1 MPREA
6 VPEPV
11 FLPGAGL
18 CAVQGSLRCCGP
30 PASTMP
36 RLWMLKPWASA
47 RPHRSR
53 RHRSSDSRYDRLLV
67 GEHSRQEV
75 ARRAGVDSDYVD
87 RLVELG
93 LLQPGTGDVFSPGDV
108 RRARW
113 VQSLERAGV
122 PLDGMAAAVRDGAL
136 SFSFLDVTAF
146 DRFAGL
152 SGTTFRELSERTGVP
167 LELLNVVREAVGFAE
182 PRPEDHV
189 REDELSVVSAIE
201 LQLSSGFRPVVIER
215 WLRVLGDG
223 LARIAETETD
233 WWRSEVGI
241 PLLESGM
248 TEGEMLEAQAD
259 LGSRMAPPLRAGPP
273 RHLPRAAG
281 TRLEQERRRGR

>member
-1 MPREA
+1 
-6 VPEPV
+6 
-11 FLPGAGL
+11 
-18 CAVQGSLRCCGP
+18 
-30 PASTMP
+30 
-36 RLWMLKPWASA
+36 
-47 RPHRSR
+47 
-53 RHRSSDSRYDRLLV
+53 V
-67 GEHSRQEV
+67 GEYSRPEI
-75 ARRAGVDSDYVD
+75 ARKAGVDPDYVD

-93 LLQPGTGDVFSPGDV
+93 LLKPGTEDTFSPGDV

-113 VQSLERAGV
+113 VQGLERAGV

-136 SFSFLDVTAF
+136 SFSFLDMTAF

-189 REDELSVVSAIE
+189 REDELSVAAAIE
-201 LQLSSGFRPVVIER
+201 LQLSRGFRHVVIER

-233 WWRSEVGI
+233 WWRSEVGT
-241 PLLESGM
+241 PCWSP
-248 TEGEMLEAQAD
+248 A
-259 LGSRMAPPLRAGPP
+259 
-273 RHLPRAAG
+273 
-281 TRLEQERRRGR
+281 